1 MRAVH
6 SSLYVGRVAHDRL
19 RPCRHRL
26 SYDVFYLLLDL
37 DEIETLAGASR
48 LFRSGRFG
56 LVSFDSRDHG
66 DGSDVPLLVQVER
79 HLRAAGLM
87 PDGGRTTLL
96 TLPRI
101 LGYVFNPISIYFCH
115 RRTGELA
122 AVLYEV
128 TNTFG
133 DRHIYLVA
141 VDSPDRPLRQQSD
154 KALHVSPFLDM
165 DMRYTFRLTPP
176 AERFALAVTTHD
188 HQGPM
193 LVATFE
199 ATRRELTD
207 RMLVRA
213 LAGYPLMTLKVI
225 AAIHWQALLLWLKGL
240 AVRGRP
246 DPPARPVTIG
256 RSLATARAGKHMQNE
271 HDVAA

>member
-1 MRAVH
+1 MKAVH
-6 SSLYVGRVAHDRL
+6 SALYVGTVAHDRL

-37 DEIETLAGASR
+37 DEIETLAATSR
-48 LFRSGRFG
+48 LFKRGRFG
-56 LVSFDSRDHG
+56 LVSFDARDHG
-66 DGSDVPLLVQVER
+66 DGSDTPLRGQVER
-79 HLRAAGLM
+79 HLQMAGLV
-87 PDGGRTTLL
+87 PDGGPIRLL

-101 LGYVFNPISIYFCH
+101 LGYVFNPISAYFCH
-115 RRTGELA
+115 RRTGELT

-133 DRHIYLVA
+133 DRHTYLVA
-141 VDSPDRPLRQQSD
+141 VDSPDRPIRQHSD
-154 KALHVSPFLDM
+154 KALHVSPFLDR
-165 DMRYTFRLTPP
+165 DMRYTFRLMPP
-176 AERFALAVTTHD
+176 ATQFALAVTAHD

-199 ATRRELTD
+199 AMRRGLTD
-207 RMLVRA
+207 KALVRV
-213 LAGYPLMTLKVI
+213 LVGYPLMTLKVI
-225 AAIHWQALLLWLKGL
+225 AAIHWQALLLWRKGL

-246 DPPARPVTIG
+246 EPPARPVTIG
-256 RSLATARAGKHMQNE
+256 RSLAAARAGDHARKE